1 MKPSRREILA
11 FAGIGLGAAA
21 IGAVLA
27 PRLLQSNAGVED
39 LLAMELRDLE
49 GRTRRISEW
58 RGKVVVCNFWATW
71 CAPCRE
77 EIPMLVS
84 LREKHVA
91 NGLEIVGI
99 AIDTAD
105 KIAEFTKT
113 VPISYPILIAPA
125 AGLDLMRT
133 LGNVAGG
140 LPFTVVLDRKGTL
153 AHRKLG
159 LLRRDALEPVLTEAL
174 GN

>member
-1 MKPSRREILA
+1 MSLSRREWLA
-11 FAGIGLGAAA
+11 AAGIGLGAATL
-21 IGAVLA
+21 GAVLA
-27 PRLLQSNAGVED
+27 PRLLNSDGGAAQ
-39 LLAMELRDLE
+39 LLSIELRDRA
-49 GRTRRISEW
+49 GRVRRIAEW

-84 LREKHVA
+84 LRDKYVS
-91 NGLEIVGI
+91 NGLEIAGI

-113 VPISYPILIAPA
+113 VKISYPVLIAPA

-133 LGNVAGG
+133 LGNTAGG
-140 LPFTVVLDRKGTL
+140 LPFTVVLDRQGTL

-159 LLRRDALEPVLTEAL
+159 LLHREALEPVLAEL
-174 GN
+174 LKR